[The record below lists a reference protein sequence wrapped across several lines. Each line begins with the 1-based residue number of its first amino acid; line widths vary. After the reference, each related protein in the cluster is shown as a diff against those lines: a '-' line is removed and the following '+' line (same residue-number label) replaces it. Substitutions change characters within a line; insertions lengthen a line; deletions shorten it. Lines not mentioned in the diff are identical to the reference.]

1 MSRDLILRGGR
12 ILRSGSTSLEALV
25 VRIGGNGR
33 IVAIAPDLPDGDAQ
47 VCVLDGQLV
56 LPGLVDIHQHLD
68 KSRTRALVS
77 NPSGTLAGASAAYRA
92 LAPTITPDQI
102 IARALRTV
110 EACSA
115 FGTVAIRSHT
125 NIDPQSGIRGI
136 EAMVA
141 LRQRCADRMR
151 IQIVAHVTSDATSM
165 LPETEAWLRSAI
177 DLGVDAIGGVPAFS
191 DQPIAFLKLLFEMA
205 QRSGLP
211 LDLHIDEHLDETRLL
226 FDELAQMTRA
236 YGMAGR
242 VVAGHCSALSAM
254 PPDAALRTIDN
265 LRDAGV
271 GIVTLPAANLFLQG
285 READRLPPR
294 GLTRVQAAPRCRC
307 CGRGRLGQCAGSVC
321 PHGLR
326 RFAGDC
332 AVDVARRPARSRRSA
347 KNFRDGQCDTRADDG
362 PWRGLGHSGGCT
374 GGYSHRTRGLH
385 RRSGGGRRPRAHRA
399 VWRTRRCLDVAFG
412 EPSSPIP
419 SRAADDA
426 GERQGR

>member
-12 ILRSGSTSLEALV
+12 VLCAGSTMPEALD

-92 LAPTITPDQI
+92 LAPTITPDQM
-102 IARALRTV
+102 IARALQTV

-125 NIDPQSGIRGI
+125 NIDPQSGVRGI

-141 LRQRCADRMR
+141 LRQRCADRIR

-211 LDLHIDEHLDETRLL
+211 LDMHIDEHLDETTLL
-226 FDELAQMTRA
+226 FDEVAQMTRA
-236 YGMAGR
+236 YGMGGR

-254 PPDAALRTIDN
+254 PPDAALPSWVTSAPDPLISVTRTRNELSIICPSATVPETI
-265 LRDAGV
+265 LCEAGWKAFTVEGKLELTAV
-271 GIVTLPAANLFLQG
+271 GVLASIVNPLAEAGISILGFSTFDTDYVLVK
-285 READRLPPR
+285 EAD
-294 GLTRVQAAPRCRC
+294 LT
-307 CGRGRLGQCAGSVC
+307 
-321 PHGLR
+321 
-326 RFAGDC
+326 
-332 AVDVARRPARSRRSA
+332 
-347 KNFRDGQCDTRADDG
+347 
-362 PWRGLGHSGGCT
+362 
-374 GGYSHRTRGLH
+374 
-385 RRSGGGRRPRAHRA
+385 
-399 VWRTRRCLDVAFG
+399 
-412 EPSSPIP
+412 
-419 SRAADDA
+419 RAADTLRRVGHA
-426 GERQGR
+426 VTL

>member
-1 MSRDLILRGGR
+1 MNRDLILRGGR
-12 ILRSGSTSLEALV
+12 VLCFGSTMPEALD

-47 VCVLDGQLV
+47 VRVLDGQLV

-92 LAPTITPDQI
+92 LAPTITRDDI
-102 IARALRTV
+102 IARALQTV
-110 EACSA
+110 DACSA

-125 NIDPQSGIRGI
+125 NIDPQSGVRGI

-165 LPETEAWLRSAI
+165 LPETEVWLRSAI
-177 DLGVDAIGGVPAFS
+177 ELGVDAIGGAPAFS
-191 DQPIAFLKLLFEMA
+191 DQPVAFLKLLFEMA

-211 LDLHIDEHLDETRLL
+211 LDMHIDEHLDGTKLL

-254 PPDAALRTIDN
+254 PPDVALRTIDN

-285 READRLPPR
+285 REAGVAVAAASDNVQDPFVPTGSGDLLEIARWTLLAGQL
-294 GLTRVQAAPRCRC
+294 GLGDLRKTFEMVSATPAQMM
-307 CGRGRLGQCAGSVC
+307 GLGEDWGIREGA
-321 PHGLR
+321 
-326 RFAGDC
+326 
-332 AVDVARRPARSRRSA
+332 
-347 KNFRDGQCDTRADDG
+347 RADILIARADSVDD
-362 PWRGLGHSGGCT
+362 LVAGGALD
-374 GGYSHRTRGLH
+374 RTVLF
-385 RRSGGGRRPRAHRA
+385 GGR
-399 VWRTRRCLDVAFG
+399 VVA
-412 EPSSPIP
+412 ST
-419 SRAADDA
+419 SRSLN
-426 GERQGR
+426 